1 MRRRVDLVALVLAVL
16 LVSGAVAERFTL
28 ARPADASAY
37 QERVRKAFGAFPKTL
52 GNWVG
57 QDCEIPAQAM
67 ALLRPNSILSRTY
80 TNVVTGESC
89 GVLLVDC
96 SDARDLVC
104 HYPPVCYPGQG
115 WKLVSS
121 EPQKWTVKGEK
132 IPGTNYQ
139 FTRTSFESATGRL
152 AANTMILPD
161 GTFKPDMKAIEDAA
175 KNVQMR
181 TYGAAQIQV
190 IVDGNV
196 GALEREKVIQA
207 MLELHKPLFD
217 AIHSAGH

>member
-1 MRRRVDLVALVLAVL
+1 LVLSVL

-28 ARPADASAY
+28 ARPADARAY
-37 QERVRKAFGAFPKTL
+37 QERVRKAFDAFPKSL
-52 GNWVG
+52 GNWIG

-67 ALLRPNSILSRTY
+67 KLLRPNSIMSRSY
-80 TNVVTGESC
+80 TNVVTGQHCS
-89 GVLLVDC
+89 VLLVDC

-121 EPQKWTVKGEK
+121 QPREWTVKGDK
-132 IPGTNYQ
+132 VAGTNYE
-139 FTRTSFESATGRL
+139 FSRVSFESGTGIL
-152 AANTMILPD
+152 AANSMILPD
-161 GTFKPDMKAIEDAA
+161 GSFKPDMKAIEDAA

-190 IVDGNV
+190 IVDGNM
-196 GALEREKVIQA
+196 GALEREKVIQE